1 MPDEP
6 SPDRGEIVPPEVL
19 GVRSAPGED
28 PVWEFVERTLEGRAR
43 FWRVV
48 VLGFLCAAA
57 LAMIAFALAK
67 AIQPAVLC
75 MLALVVVKVA
85 DQVTSRRLE
94 SA

>member
-6 SPDRGEIVPPEVL
+6 SPDRGEIAPEVFST
-19 GVRSAPGED
+19 RGED
-28 PVWEFVERTLEGRAR
+28 PVWEFVERTLEGPAL

-75 MLALVVVKVA
+75 MLALVLVKVA